1 MNRIKQGVKRLA
13 DIRFDKETGSEQKG
27 VDQMHLPV
35 SVTQD
40 ELLEVLLQVAPVRP
54 VALGSSYTCQTDTG
68 VAGGGLDDGGA
79 FL

>member
-40 ELLEVLLQVAPVRP
+40 ELLAINEQI
-54 VALGSSYTCQTDTG
+54 
-68 VAGGGLDDGGA
+68 
-79 FL
+79 